1 MPWSGEKVKKIFLVM
16 MMMMVMMA
24 SSSPSSSSPSPP
36 PSSPK
41 KIQFFFSRNEIC
53 MPWSGEKVKKKFLD
67 DGDDDDNDDGDD
79 DDDDDDDAIA
89 LQNNCWP
96 IFFTIFRL
104 YLYLY
109 LCIFVF
115 VPKSLNWW
123 WIMFPC
129 NTMTASN
136 FGAPLV
142 FSMYIFNRSA
152 LQGPLDFTAI
162 FKRKTHRHL
171 LYHLMMMMHFCIF
184 AFFVFLYFLYFLY
197 FFNKNWKLCKSN
209 PIALV
214 QTNDRIHLRSKW
226 CVFGNRSYRC
236 F

>member
-1 MPWSGEKVKKIFLVM
+1 M
-16 MMMMVMMA
+16 MMMMMPLHCKTIVD
-24 SSSPSSSSPSPP
+24 
-36 PSSPK
+36 
-41 KIQFFFSRNEIC
+41 QFFLQ
-53 MPWSGEKVKKKFLD
+53 FLD
-67 DGDDDDNDDGDD
+67 
-79 DDDDDDDAIA
+79 
-89 LQNNCWP
+89 
-96 IFFTIFRL
+96 L

-115 VPKSLNWW
+115 LPKSLKWW

-184 AFFVFLYFLYFLY
+184 AFFVFLYFLHFLYFCIFCIFCIFVFLY
-197 FFNKNWKLCKSN
+197 FFKKNWKLCKSN